1 MRYLREIK
9 ELNQVEQWKL
19 ERHPLDVRDAVL
31 DRYAREGPEAIKTV
45 PGEVERLKWVGLY
58 PQRQGGDAFMLRVKI
73 PGGRLTAA
81 QARLIGEIADEHAR
95 GPDPNPVWG
104 DGYLDLTTRQD
115 IQLHWIKIGAVPEIW
130 RRLEAVGITTVQ
142 ACGDSA
148 RNVLCCPVSGID
160 GDEVID
166 AYPIAVAITDFF
178 TGNRE
183 YANLPRKFKMSV
195 TGCREDCAQAE
206 INDLALLPAGSTTAR
221 SGSTCWSAAG
231 SPTARAWPPTSTSSS
246 PRPDAV
252 EISRAVAQLFDEL
265 GNRENRWTCRL
276 RYLVQE
282 LGPETFR
289 AELAERAAFPLP
301 RRGAPHQ
308 PLPRRPHRRP
318 PAAAGGPLLR
328 RGQRHRRPHD
338 GAEPGRD
345 GAAGGDYG
353 DGEIRLTTDQNLIL
367 TGVPNGG
374 WARCSP
380 SRCCEHSPNPKPFER
395 GAVACT
401 GNEFCRLAI
410 VETKARAAMGARA
423 GPPGRS
429 RRGRQ
434 RDRPPPLLRVLGL
447 LRAAADR
454 RRRLPGRD
462 RQAADAIVEGVD
474 IGLGGSLGRDAAF
487 IDWVEGA
494 KPVTRCRTPW
504 SASSTATAASGA
516 RASVSTS
523 GRGGCRTTGCE
534 RPCKEGGPD
543 MAGYEIRDEMN
554 DIDEAP
560 GKVWFWELERAVIDA
575 GRCVQCGVCIA
586 ACPSD
591 SLGIGAD
598 DLPKLVKMCTGCS
611 LCWDFCPRG
620 GLRYEA
626 TGRCRW
632 PDRTGPDGRS
642 PARPARPARV
652 SAGWR
657 RPTPPGCGRGSR
669 ARRTAAW
676 SARC

>member
-1 MRYLREIK
+1 MS
-9 ELNQVEQWKL
+9 VE
-19 ERHPLDVRDAVL
+19 
-31 DRYAREGPEAIKTV
+31 
-45 PGEVERLKWVGLY
+45 GETERLKWVGLY

-95 GPDPNPVWG
+95 GPEPHPLWG

-160 GDEVID
+160 GEEVID
-166 AYPIAVAITDFF
+166 AYPIAVAISDFF

-206 INDLALLPAGSTTAR
+206 INDLAFVPARLDDGTVGFNLLVGGGLSD
-221 SGSTCWSAAG
+221 G
-231 SPTARAWPPTSTSSS
+231 
-246 PRPDAV
+246 PRLASDVDVFVHPDDAV

-265 GNRENRWTCRL
+265 GNRDNRWTCRL

-289 AELAERAAFPLP
+289 AELAARARVPLTP
-301 RRGAPHQ
+301 AGEHLTNHYRGDHIGVHA
-308 PLPRRPHRRP
+308 
-318 PAAAGGPLLR
+318 
-328 RGQRHRRPHD
+328 QRQEGLSYVGVNVTVGRMTGTNLVEMARL
-338 GAEPGRD
+338 AETF
-345 GAAGGDYG
+345 G

-367 TGVPNGG
+367 TGVPEEEVVQLL
-374 WARCSP
+374 AEP
-380 SRCCEHSPNPKPFER
+380 LLQTHSPNPKPFER

-410 VETKARAAMGARA
+410 VETKARALQWA
-423 GPPGRS
+423 
-429 RRGRQ
+429 Q
-434 RDRPPPLLRVLGL
+434 EL
-447 LRAAADR
+447 DR
-454 RRRLPGRD
+454 RVTIDGADIIRLHFSGCSASCAQPQIADVGFRGET
-462 RQAADAIVEGVD
+462 AKTADAIVEGVD

-494 KPVTRCRTPW
+494 KPVNEVPDAMVRLFDRYAEERREGERFYEWARRMPNDGLRTTTLRVPQRRGEPV
-504 SASSTATAASGA
+504 TAAFA
-516 RASVSTS
+516 
-523 GRGGCRTTGCE
+523 
-534 RPCKEGGPD
+534 
-543 MAGYEIRDEMN
+543 IRDEMN

-626 TGRCRW
+626 LGEVMAGVQTDEQWTLNGGVAAVSPHPLTATRCAVPGPVRW
-632 PDRTGPDGRS
+632 REEELAAAGSGIPRDEISSSASRTVSETTRFFAGAQNDISFQERS
-642 PARPARPARV
+642 
-652 SAGWR
+652 
-657 RPTPPGCGRGSR
+657 
-669 ARRTAAW
+669 
-676 SARC
+676 